1 MAFFYLQFVNG
12 TIIGKTLLLVAGLFC
27 FHVFLASAHRLE
39 IVRLGQWSKH
49 KRRLEIRNDWLAH
62 HLKRTTKKLRMPCAK
77 LALNLQQRTSW
88 SAYDVRI
95 SNTGNVQR

>member
-1 MAFFYLQFVNG
+1 MTLFYLQFVND

-27 FHVFLASAHRLE
+27 FPRILADARHLE
-39 IVRLGQWSKH
+39 IVRLRPQEQIQMQAENM
-49 KRRLEIRNDWLAH
+49 KRLASSSPE
-62 HLKRTTKKLRMPCAK
+62 KDSKKLRTPCAK

-88 SAYDVRI
+88 SAYGVRV

>member
-1 MAFFYLQFVNG
+1 MNG

-27 FHVFLASAHRLE
+27 FHVFLAGAHHLE

-88 SAYDVRI
+88 SAYDVRV